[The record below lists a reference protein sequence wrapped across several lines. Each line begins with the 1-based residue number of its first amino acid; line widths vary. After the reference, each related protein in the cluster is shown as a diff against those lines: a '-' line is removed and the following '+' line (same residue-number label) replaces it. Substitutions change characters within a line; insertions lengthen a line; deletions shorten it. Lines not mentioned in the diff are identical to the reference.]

1 MNGVH
6 LYKVE
11 ELQVVGNIC
20 VVTEG
25 TTLLF
30 ITQVSSGLKIAY
42 VHLQH
47 KYFHVKIASLA
58 NVIFCVTV
66 GPIH

>member
-6 LYKVE
+6 LYKLE

-25 TTLLF
+25 RTLLF
-30 ITQVSSGLKIAY
+30 ITQVSSGLKNRIY
-42 VHLQH
+42 SSSTNISTFMLR
-47 KYFHVKIASLA
+47 
-58 NVIFCVTV
+58 
-66 GPIH
+66 